1 LRWQNRLSR
10 RHRARVLED
19 RYELEECT
27 LDRHC
32 GADCSRR
39 VVEVRQLDA
48 KQEERYETCFAQRD
62 KEIHDVAFATIDNPD
77 VQKLYISNNRDL
89 AVAECRAQFPK
100 HWTVVDAPSRFK
112 LIDLRFRF

>member
-1 LRWQNRLSR
+1 MNWKNALWIGIAALI
-10 RHRARVLED
+10 A
-19 RYELEECT
+19 
-27 LDRHC
+27 
-32 GADCSRR
+32 
-39 VVEVRQLDA
+39 VVALFEISFDFQFSSPGEVRQLDA

-100 HWTVVDAPSRFK
+100 HWTVVDAPLRFK